1 MIVPS
6 QFQPTIKVAY
16 PHGNKPIFEEW
27 FSGWYA
33 EESPTREY
41 LPINWTSY
49 YVNNKYGNDKNA
61 LLKLEHYLQGLKWST
76 KYFTVLQYDD
86 GILNYIDH
94 LNIKVFGSGGGR
106 IDVPIPLVCHPH
118 GRQENKRDIFVSFIG
133 SLTHSIRNEMI
144 RKADKITGSYISTEH
159 HDVDKFCNVLSRSI
173 FSLCPRGYGKTS
185 FRICE
190 ALEQGSIPVYIS
202 DEFIFPE
209 GIESFK
215 EYGVV
220 IHRDELETIDL
231 ILKSYTAEEIKYM
244 QEAGRQVYK
253 ELYTFEGLRKWIIQ
267 HI

>member
-1 MIVPS
+1 MNVPRE
-6 QFQPTIKVAY
+6 FQPIIRVEY
-16 PHGNKPIFEEW
+16 PKDNFQIFEQWLISNPLPE
-27 FSGWYA
+27 
-33 EESPTREY
+33 TNRKY
-41 LPINWTSY
+41 LPVNWCGY
-49 YVNNKYGNDKNA
+49 FVNNNYGNNKNA
-61 LLKLEHYLQGLKWST
+61 MASLQRFVNGLDRRQEM
-76 KYFTVLQYDD
+76 YTVTQYDL
-86 GILNYIDH
+86 GILTSIDH

-144 RKADKITGSYISTEH
+144 RKAEKITGSYISTEH

-190 ALEQGSIPVYIS
+190 SLEQGSIPIYIS

-209 GIESFK
+209 GIDAFK

-220 IHRDELETIDL
+220 INRDELENLDL

-253 ELYTFEGLRKWIIQ
+253 ELYTFEGLRSWLIKQ
-267 HI
+267 L